1 MICQYASF
9 EIQSPIMKNL
19 LTQLQI
25 NRDKKFFV
33 VVGEV
38 GSGRSTMI
46 NYINKLIFSNQQR
59 HIFDDCFPSEPP
71 TGLGSAIVATT
82 RESAY
87 EVIRNFDKNN
97 TCVVDMP
104 SLAERKADIA
114 QFAAFFIDVLSVM
127 GNKNKFKLTEKAVEK
142 LLHYNWPGNFHE
154 LEAVLEKA
162 FYNAESSESQLDRN
176 KYTIEPE
183 HIELN
188 LQTKELEFS
197 IGQKLEEVERKYIL
211 QTLYFAHQNRTKAA
225 EILGISIRTLRNKI
239 NQYREEGYL

>member
-9 EIQSPIMKNL
+9 DIQSPIMKNL
-19 LTQLQI
+19 LTQIQAQQS
-25 NRDKKFFV
+25 KKFFV
-33 VVGEV
+33 VVGET

-46 NYINKLIFSNQQR
+46 NYINKLIFSNQQQN
-59 HIFDDCFPSEPP
+59 IFDDCFSPKLLS
-71 TGLGSAIVATT
+71 GLSTAIVATT
-82 RESAY
+82 RECAY
-87 EVIRNFDKNN
+87 EVIRNFDKNS
-97 TCVVDMP
+97 TYIVDMP
-104 SLAERKADIA
+104 NLAERKADIA

-127 GNKNKFKLTEKAVEK
+127 GNKNKFKLTEKAIEK
-142 LLHYNWPGNFHE
+142 LLHYSWPGNFHE

-162 FYNAESSESQLDRN
+162 FYNAELHQSPADRT
-176 KYTIEPE
+176 KFIIEPE

-188 LQTKELEFS
+188 LQTKDLEFS